1 MVLIRKQGRHATKSC
16 ELSECVLRALA
27 GVSKLEMRGF
37 DDTVT
42 SQAYFC
48 LVATSGFNNFDET
61 RNLVLTHS

>member
-1 MVLIRKQGRHATKSC
+1 M
-16 ELSECVLRALA
+16 LRALA

>member
-1 MVLIRKQGRHATKSC
+1 MHITISNNKANCHN
-16 ELSECVLRALA
+16 
-27 GVSKLEMRGF
+27 LEMRGV